1 MVTSRTLIMKTSFFP
16 LKLASN
22 PQSNALIS
30 CKYSIPYNISPM
42 VLPAV
47 EDPCLNQLPPWGL
60 YNGDFL
66 ILHFHISWHFY
77 LKKNFLFFSYSLT
90 SISNDYVFIQ
100 YIIISHGHYYFDV
113 KIVLNLASRNSFNFS
128 CVLLT
133 WLHQSLSI
141 AVDLESAVSLRSP
154 SPF

>member
-22 PQSNALIS
+22 PQNNVLIS
-30 CKYSIPYNISPM
+30 CKYSMPYNISPM
-42 VLPAV
+42 VLPAI
-47 EDPCLNQLPPWGL
+47 EDPCLNQLLHWGL

-66 ILHFHISWHFY
+66 ILHFYISWYFY
-77 LKKNFLFFSYSLT
+77 LKNFLFFSYSLT
-90 SISNDYVFIQ
+90 SISNDYVFIH

-128 CVLLT
+128 CALST
-133 WLHQSLSI
+133 RLHQSLSI
-141 AVDLESAVSLRSP
+141 AVDLESAISLRSP